1 MRLTRTIVSIASN
14 IFGLKSCW
22 KHHTTE
28 LKCQLYTQ
36 WNKSLFLTFSHLFFS
51 SSFFLLER
59 PFAPE
64 KWHIK
69 TQNMNDIC
77 LENIISIRSGLI
89 EIACFDKMTKCR
101 SIFFFCASVGVSK
114 KKEKYWCNH
123 IRVVRPPEQIV
134 LYISQFHTKRHK
146 LSKKKNYTWAHFY
159 ICIYAFSA
167 QLTILEMD
175 FKCTITTHAIHIY
188 IRKKKNATWSK
199 RLKKTTIRHG
209 MYNTFFLLVLFSTR
223 RPYWIIQLIV
233 FNIYTWNKKP
243 LRSIEICA
251 SDAIV
256 ETMVPAITPNHDH
269 I

>member
-1 MRLTRTIVSIASN
+1 MRLTRKIVSIASN
-14 IFGLKSCW
+14 IFGFNPCW
-22 KHHTTE
+22 KYHTTE

-36 WNKSLFLTFSHLFFS
+36 WNKSLFLTISHLFFS
-51 SSFFLLER
+51 SSFFQLER

-134 LYISQFHTKRHK
+134 LYISQFHTTRHK
-146 LSKKKNYTWAHFY
+146 LSKKKITPERIFIYVYMHFQHNWPFWKW
-159 ICIYAFSA
+159 ILNVRL
-167 QLTILEMD
+167 QLTQ
-175 FKCTITTHAIHIY
+175 FTY
-188 IRKKKNATWSK
+188 IFVKKKM
-199 RLKKTTIRHG
+199 RLDR
-209 MYNTFFLLVLFSTR
+209 N
-223 RPYWIIQLIV
+223 
-233 FNIYTWNKKP
+233 
-243 LRSIEICA
+243 
-251 SDAIV
+251 D
-256 ETMVPAITPNHDH
+256 
-269 I
+269 